1 MQFVGYSAGMYK
13 TLLIGIVVLGV
24 LCGGA
29 AMQESKSSQA
39 EVFKIDPVHSTTL
52 FRIHHAGAGRFW
64 GRFNGVTGTVAWP
77 RDDSASPIFDIR
89 VAANSVDT
97 GNERLDGT
105 LKGPD
110 FFNTREFEDVSFKST
125 SAERIRDGHW
135 KVTGD
140 MTMLGVT
147 KPVTA
152 EVEVTGVRGN
162 PVVAKAGWEAWFE
175 INRSDFGMDWG
186 VENGALSDDVKM
198 IVALEGGIEP
208 GR

>member
-1 MQFVGYSAGMYK
+1 MDK
-13 TLLIGIVVLGV
+13 TLFAAWVLLGV
-24 LCGGA
+24 LGGA
-29 AMQESKSSQA
+29 AAIQEAASTKV
-39 EVFKIDPVHSTTL
+39 EVFKIDPVHSTSL

-64 GRFNGVTGTVAWP
+64 GRFNDVTGTVAWP
-77 RDDSASPIFDIR
+77 RDDSAAPIFDVH
-89 VAANSVDT
+89 VAVDSVDT
-97 GNERLDGT
+97 GNNKLDGT

-110 FFNTREFEDVSFKST
+110 FFNAREFSAVSFKSA
-125 SAERIRDGHW
+125 SAERLREGHW
-135 KVTGD
+135 KVSGE

-162 PVVAKAGWEAWFE
+162 PVVAKAGWEASLE
-175 INRSDFGMDWG
+175 IDRSDFGMNWG
-186 VENGALSDDVKM
+186 IESGALSDDVRI

>member
-1 MQFVGYSAGMYK
+1 MLKSVVV
-13 TLLIGIVVLGV
+13 GIVVAGCSL
-24 LCGGA
+24 GA
-29 AMQESKSSQA
+29 ASVQQGEGAKI
-39 EVFKIDPVHSTTL
+39 EVFELDPMHSSTL

-64 GRFNGVTGTVAWP
+64 GRFNDVSGTVAWP
-77 RDDSASPIFDIR
+77 RDDSVAPVFD
-89 VAANSVDT
+89 VSVKSESVDT
-97 GNERLDGT
+97 GSDRLDGH

-110 FFNTREFEDVSFKST
+110 FFNAREFSTVAFKST
-125 SAERIRDGHW
+125 SAKRLREGFW
-135 KVTGD
+135 TVTGD

-162 PVVAKAGWEAWFE
+162 PVLAKAGWEAVFQ

-186 VENGALSDDVKM
+186 IDNAALSNDVKL

-208 GR
+208 GQ